1 MHSVW
6 VTYRNAPLAWVQDSL
21 GCALSPPGGRHLSR
35 TGLSCGLNDSIVKVL
50 ISLTTA
56 NDWRG
61 EIGCVI
67 VKASCLT
74 CEPTYM
80 IVPNLAR
87 TCDSWVIVSGTYGA
101 DKARSPFDT
110 ISRPRIRGQW
120 GEWCAEIQLAHCVRS
135 VSVEI

>member
-61 EIGCVI
+61 GIDV
-67 VKASCLT
+67 
-74 CEPTYM
+74 
-80 IVPNLAR
+80 
-87 TCDSWVIVSGTYGA
+87 WIVST
-101 DKARSPFDT
+101 D
-110 ISRPRIRGQW
+110 
-120 GEWCAEIQLAHCVRS
+120 
-135 VSVEI
+135 